1 MFFQCTLFGFHAYDL
16 RWYKRS
22 PKLQKIVC
30 FMIKR
35 SQKLTGITAG
45 KFYYVDL
52 DSFGKV
58 LQSSVNY
65 FTLIKSVYSE
75 T

>member
-1 MFFQCTLFGFHAYDL
+1 
-16 RWYKRS
+16 
-22 PKLQKIVC
+22 
-30 FMIKR
+30 MIKNA
-35 SQKLTGITAG
+35 QKPTGITAG

-65 FTLIKSVYSE
+65 FALIKSVYSE

>member
-1 MFFQCTLFGFHAYDL
+1 
-16 RWYKRS
+16 
-22 PKLQKIVC
+22 
-30 FMIKR
+30 MIKNA
-35 SQKLTGITAG
+35 QKVTGITAG

-75 T
+75 L